1 MNAGFSGGRFPQ
13 MIDLR
18 VRRSFETVCDLRV
31 LQVSFSGALWN
42 ESGLVLVSFR
52 DVTADRATAVELR
65 ATKESLERV
74 IDSSADAIVA
84 ADMTGTITLFNRAA
98 QRLYGYSAK
107 EVVGV
112 VNARELYPPGG
123 ARAIMRRMHSADH
136 GGAGRLEGFRAEV
149 LAKDGTLVPVL
160 VSAALILQNGSAIG
174 SVGVFTDLRERLRME
189 RRLSEAQEELR
200 GREQQAFIADLA
212 GAAAHELNQPLTSV
226 SGYAQ
231 LVLRRLPADSPL
243 LNDVRVILAESDRMA
258 EIVRKIGK
266 ITRYETKSYVGAAKI
281 VDLDKASGDDPT
293 RHVRYPSSK
302 PPPSGSEGIGP
313 ASTPRS

>member
-1 MNAGFSGGRFPQ
+1 
-13 MIDLR
+13 
-18 VRRSFETVCDLRV
+18 VCERRV
-31 LQVSFSGALWN
+31 LQVSYSGALWQ
-42 ESGLVLVSFR
+42 ESAVVLVSFR

-65 ATKESLERV
+65 KTKEFLERV
-74 IDSSADAIVA
+74 IDSSADAIIA
-84 ADMTGTITLFNRAA
+84 ADTSGTITLFSRAA
-98 QRLYGYSAK
+98 QRLHGYAADD
-107 EVVGV
+107 VVGRM
-112 VNARELYPPGG
+112 NARELYVPGG
-123 ARAIMRRMHSADH
+123 ARQIMKLIRSAEH
-136 GGAGRLEGFRAEV
+136 GGADRLEGYRTEV

-160 VSAALILQNGSAIG
+160 VSAALIFENGALVG

-200 GREQQAFIADLA
+200 AREQQAFIADLA

-231 LVLRRLPADSPL
+231 LVLRRLASESPL
-243 LNDVRVILAESDRMA
+243 AHDVRVILAEADRMA

-281 VDLDKASGDDPT
+281 VDLDRASADEAARSRRG
-293 RHVRYPSSK
+293 PSSK
-302 PPPSGSEGIGP
+302 PPPAGPEALGP